1 MINNDNININF
12 LQKRSD
18 SIIVFFIILFFLLIY
33 FIFRSNVIGYWESVS
48 IYSILEPNSYPPLP
62 NIQIR
67 GDSTGGQ
74 GLGYPL
80 LILT

>member
-1 MINNDNININF
+1 M
-12 LQKRSD
+12 
-18 SIIVFFIILFFLLIY
+18 SILLI
-33 FIFRSNVIGYWESVS
+33 
-48 IYSILEPNSYPPLP
+48 LEANSYPPLP

-80 LILT
+80 LILTKYLVIFYFKFFSLKYLYLIYSCFFDIILFLYKKNIR